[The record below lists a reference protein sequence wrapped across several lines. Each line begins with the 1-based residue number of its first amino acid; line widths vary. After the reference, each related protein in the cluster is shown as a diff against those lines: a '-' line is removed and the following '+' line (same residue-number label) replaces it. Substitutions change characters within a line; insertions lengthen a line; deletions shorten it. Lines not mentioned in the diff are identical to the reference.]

1 MTKSS
6 ADYNREYDLSNQSPS
21 NVFLFA
27 VYHTVHVL
35 GMESATLQDVRD
47 FYLEHHISIPSNFGG
62 QIGVLLTKPKK
73 IIKRRNAFVLTE
85 FSKRWISSF
94 LTGGQEYT
102 SKLSARQA
110 YLDKSIGT
118 IDINKLILT
127 IELKKVIQ
135 ERVIEIQKCMDA
147 HAPLAAI
154 FLCGSTLEGLLL
166 NYATRHP
173 AAMNSALA
181 APKDRA
187 TRAVLPFKDW
197 KLSALIDVSK
207 EIGLIDE
214 DTSKF
219 SSSLREFRNY
229 IHPNQQ
235 VTKNFSPSMATA
247 EICFKV
253 LQSAIVQMEGK

>member
-6 ADYNREYDLSNQSPS
+6 TDYIREYDLKNQSPS
-21 NVFLFA
+21 NAFLFA
-27 VYHTVHVL
+27 VYHTVHVV
-35 GMESATLQDVRD
+35 GKESATLEDVKG
-47 FYLEHHISIPSNFGG
+47 FYLENGVSIPSNFGG
-62 QIGVLLTKPKK
+62 QIGVLLAKPKK
-73 IIKRRNAFVLTE
+73 IIKRRNAFLLTE
-85 FSKRWISSF
+85 FSKRWISSY
-94 LTGGQEYT
+94 LAGDQTRI
-102 SKLSARQA
+102 SKSSTRQA
-110 YLDKSIGT
+110 YLDKSIGV
-118 IDINKLILT
+118 IDIDKIVLPA
-127 IELKKVIQ
+127 ELKKVIQ
-135 ERVIEIQKCMDA
+135 ERIVEIQKCMDV

-166 NYATRHP
+166 SFATRHP
-173 AAMNSALA
+173 AVMNSAA
-181 APKDRA
+181 SSPKDHNTGR
-187 TRAVLPFKDW
+187 VLPFKEW

-235 VTKNFSPSMATA
+235 ATKRFSPTMATA

-253 LQSAIVQMEGK
+253 LQSAIVQLEGK